1 MSGKKRNE
9 KNDKKKRNLT
19 QLGVMVFMMLIGAV
33 CGVAIGVGLNRMEEA
48 EATPGQM
55 LLMVAGLMVGLYVAI
70 MLHVIVHEGGHLV
83 AGLLSGY
90 EFSSFRIGSFMLVK
104 KEEGLKWKRFKLAGT
119 GGQCLMV
126 PPDMVDGKL
135 PFILYNLGGCIANII
150 VAILFLVLYLFVKDV
165 PYLSVFCVMMVL
177 LGFADALT
185 NGIPL
190 KVGMIDNDGSNA
202 LALGRNPA
210 ALRAFWVQMKMN
222 DCISRDMRLQE
233 MPQEWFEVPTEEE
246 MKNGMVACQGV
257 FACNRLMDEERF
269 EEAATLIDR
278 LLDMDTAIVPIHRN
292 LLLCDRIFCELI
304 GENRAR
310 IIEEKYTKELQGF
323 MKSMKTFPT
332 VIRTQYA
339 YTLLYERDEEKAQ
352 KIWQQFEKVGKTY
365 PNRVEI
371 ESEKELML
379 LAREKAQVEA

>member
-1 MSGKKRNE
+1 MSTKGN
-9 KNDKKKRNLT
+9 KNDKKKRGLT

-55 LLMVAGLMVGLYVAI
+55 FLMVAGVMVGLYVAI

-83 AGLLSGY
+83 AGLVSGY

-104 KEEGLKWKRFKLAGT
+104 KEEGLTWKRFKLAGT

-150 VAILFLVLYLFVKDV
+150 VALLFLVLYPFVKEV

-190 KVGMIDNDGSNA
+190 EVGMLDNDGSNA
-202 LALGRNPA
+202 RALGRNPA

-222 DCISRDMRLQE
+222 DCISRDMRLRE

-246 MKNGMVACQGV
+246 MKNGMVACLGV
-257 FACNRLMDEERF
+257 FACNRLLDEERF
-269 EEAATLIDR
+269 EEAATLIDK

-292 LLLCDRIFCELI
+292 SLLCDRIFCELI

-310 IIEEKYTKELQGF
+310 IIEEKYTKELQSF
-323 MKSMKTFPT
+323 MKSMKTFPS
-332 VIRTQYA
+332 VLRTQYA